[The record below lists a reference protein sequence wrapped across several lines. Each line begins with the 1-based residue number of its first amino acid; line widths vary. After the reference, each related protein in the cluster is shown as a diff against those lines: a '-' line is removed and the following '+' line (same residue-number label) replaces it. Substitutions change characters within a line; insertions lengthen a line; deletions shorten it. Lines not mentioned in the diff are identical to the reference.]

1 MILSDSEMN
10 KFEFRGDSF
19 PLRCDLLV
27 LEKIQ
32 DKVGDIM
39 DAENE
44 IRGFKP
50 RVDSDGVVDT
60 TVGRWTIPNISL
72 VTQSLVWMME
82 EAREITN
89 GQYQIPT
96 TKDLKQQD
104 DYTIAELATIVYRE
118 FSSCIAGKKKEENQ
132 SKEEDGYRDS
142 SKKCLIDFSWLIFV
156 GLQCRLSRTEI
167 QREPFWRMQE
177 LVQQWK
183 RQQNAV
189 TKQCV
194 WNIDE

>member
-10 KFEFRGDSF
+10 KFSFRGDSF

-60 TVGRWTIPNISL
+60 TTGRWTIPSIGL
-72 VTQSLVWMME
+72 VTQALVWMME

-89 GQYQIPT
+89 GQYGIPSV
-96 TKDLKQQD
+96 KDLKQQT
-104 DYTIAELATIVYRE
+104 DYTIGELATIVYKE
-118 FSSCIAGKKKEENQ
+118 FSLCIAGKKKKKTRRK
-132 SKEEDGYRDS
+132 SKTD
-142 SKKCLIDFSWLIFV
+142 
-156 GLQCRLSRTEI
+156 TET
-167 QREPFWRMQE
+167 
-177 LVQQWK
+177 VVK
-183 RQQNAV
+183 NV
-189 TKQCV
+189 
-194 WNIDE
+194 

>member
-1 MILSDSEMN
+1 MILSDETMT
-10 KFEFRGDSF
+10 KFSFRGDSF
-19 PLRCDLLV
+19 PIRCDLLV

-32 DKVGDIM
+32 ERVGDIM

-89 GQYQIPT
+89 GQYAIPSV
-96 TKDLKQQD
+96 KDLKQQT
-104 DYTIAELATIVYRE
+104 DYTIGEMATIVYKE
-118 FSSCIAGKKKEENQ
+118 FSSCIAGKKK
-132 SKEEDGYRDS
+132 
-142 SKKCLIDFSWLIFV
+142 KKTRNTKKKTD
-156 GLQCRLSRTEI
+156 TET
-167 QREPFWRMQE
+167 
-177 LVQQWK
+177 VAK
-183 RQQNAV
+183 NV
-189 TKQCV
+189 
-194 WNIDE
+194 

>member
-1 MILSDSEMN
+1 MILSDETMT
-10 KFEFRGDSF
+10 KFSFRGDSF
-19 PLRCDLLV
+19 PIRCDLLV

-32 DKVGDIM
+32 ERVGDIM

-89 GQYQIPT
+89 GQYAIPSV
-96 TKDLKQQD
+96 KDLKQQT
-104 DYTIAELATIVYRE
+104 DYTIGEMATIVYKE
-118 FSSCIAGKKKEENQ
+118 FSSCIAGKKKKKTRRK
-132 SKEEDGYRDS
+132 SKTD
-142 SKKCLIDFSWLIFV
+142 
-156 GLQCRLSRTEI
+156 TET
-167 QREPFWRMQE
+167 
-177 LVQQWK
+177 VAK
-183 RQQNAV
+183 NA
-189 TKQCV
+189 
-194 WNIDE
+194 

>member
-1 MILSDSEMN
+1 MILSDSEMT
-10 KFEFRGDSF
+10 KFSFRGNVF
-19 PLRCDLLV
+19 PIRCDLLV

-60 TVGRWTIPNISL
+60 TTGRWTIPNIGL

-89 GQYQIPT
+89 GQYSIPSV
-96 TKDLKQQD
+96 KDLKQQD
-104 DYTIAELATIVYRE
+104 DYTISELATIVYKE
-118 FSSCIAGKKKEENQ
+118 FSSCIAGKKK
-132 SKEEDGYRDS
+132 
-142 SKKCLIDFSWLIFV
+142 KKNRNTKKKT
-156 GLQCRLSRTEI
+156 GTET
-167 QREPFWRMQE
+167 
-177 LVQQWK
+177 
-183 RQQNAV
+183 V
-189 TKQCV
+189 TK
-194 WNIDE
+194 NA

>member
-10 KFEFRGDSF
+10 KFSFRGDSF

-60 TVGRWTIPNISL
+60 TTGRWTIPSIGL
-72 VTQSLVWMME
+72 VTQALVWMME

-89 GQYQIPT
+89 GQYGIPSV
-96 TKDLKQQD
+96 KDLKQQT
-104 DYTIAELATIVYRE
+104 DYTIGELATIVYKE
-118 FSSCIAGKKKEENQ
+118 FSSCIAGKKK
-132 SKEEDGYRDS
+132 
-142 SKKCLIDFSWLIFV
+142 KKTRNTKKKTD
-156 GLQCRLSRTEI
+156 TET
-167 QREPFWRMQE
+167 
-177 LVQQWK
+177 VAK
-183 RQQNAV
+183 NV
-189 TKQCV
+189 
-194 WNIDE
+194 

>member
-10 KFEFRGDSF
+10 KFSFKGDSF
-19 PLRCDLLV
+19 PIRCDLLV

-32 DKVGDIM
+32 ERVGDIM

-50 RVDSDGVVDT
+50 RIDADGVVDT
-60 TVGRWTIPNISL
+60 TTGRWTIPSISL

-104 DYTIAELATIVYRE
+104 DYTIAEMATIVYRE
-118 FSSCIAGKKKEENQ
+118 FSSCIAGKKKKKTNRKK
-132 SKEEDGYRDS
+132 SKTD
-142 SKKCLIDFSWLIFV
+142 
-156 GLQCRLSRTEI
+156 TET
-167 QREPFWRMQE
+167 
-177 LVQQWK
+177 
-183 RQQNAV
+183 AV
-189 TKQCV
+189 KSA
-194 WNIDE
+194 

>member
-60 TVGRWTIPNISL
+60 TVGRWTIPSIGL
-72 VTQSLVWMME
+72 VTQALVWMME

-89 GQYQIPT
+89 GQYSIPSV
-96 TKDLKQQD
+96 KDLKQQT
-104 DYTIAELATIVYRE
+104 DYTIGELATIVYKE
-118 FSSCIAGKKKEENQ
+118 FSSCIAGKKKRKTRKK
-132 SKEEDGYRDS
+132 SKTD
-142 SKKCLIDFSWLIFV
+142 
-156 GLQCRLSRTEI
+156 TET
-167 QREPFWRMQE
+167 
-177 LVQQWK
+177 VAK
-183 RQQNAV
+183 NA
-189 TKQCV
+189 
-194 WNIDE
+194 

>member
-1 MILSDSEMN
+1 MILSDETMT
-10 KFEFRGDSF
+10 KFSFRGDSF
-19 PLRCDLLV
+19 PIRCDLLV

-32 DKVGDIM
+32 ERVGDIM

-89 GQYQIPT
+89 GQYAIPSV
-96 TKDLKQQD
+96 L
-104 DYTIAELATIVYRE
+104 YR
-118 FSSCIAGKKKEENQ
+118 
-132 SKEEDGYRDS
+132 
-142 SKKCLIDFSWLIFV
+142 
-156 GLQCRLSRTEI
+156 
-167 QREPFWRMQE
+167 
-177 LVQQWK
+177 
-183 RQQNAV
+183 
-189 TKQCV
+189 
-194 WNIDE
+194 

>member
-10 KFEFRGDSF
+10 KFSFRGDSF

-32 DKVGDIM
+32 ERVGDIM

-50 RVDSDGVVDT
+50 RVDSDGVIDT

-89 GQYQIPT
+89 GQYAIPSV
-96 TKDLKQQD
+96 KDLKQQT
-104 DYTIAELATIVYRE
+104 DYTIGELATIVYKE
-118 FSSCIAGKKKEENQ
+118 FSLCIAGKKK
-132 SKEEDGYRDS
+132 
-142 SKKCLIDFSWLIFV
+142 KKINRKKKTD
-156 GLQCRLSRTEI
+156 TET
-167 QREPFWRMQE
+167 
-177 LVQQWK
+177 VAK
-183 RQQNAV
+183 NA
-189 TKQCV
+189 
-194 WNIDE
+194 

>member
-1 MILSDSEMN
+1 MILSDETMT
-10 KFEFRGDSF
+10 KFSFRGDSF

-32 DKVGDIM
+32 ERVGDIM

-89 GQYQIPT
+89 GQYAIPSV
-96 TKDLKQQD
+96 KDLKQQT
-104 DYTIAELATIVYRE
+104 DYTIGEMATIVYKE
-118 FSSCIAGKKKEENQ
+118 FSSCIAGKKKKKTRRK
-132 SKEEDGYRDS
+132 SKTD
-142 SKKCLIDFSWLIFV
+142 
-156 GLQCRLSRTEI
+156 TET
-167 QREPFWRMQE
+167 
-177 LVQQWK
+177 VAK
-183 RQQNAV
+183 NA
-189 TKQCV
+189 
-194 WNIDE
+194 

>member
-1 MILSDSEMN
+1 MILSDETMT
-10 KFEFRGDSF
+10 KFSFRGDSF
-19 PLRCDLLV
+19 PIRCDLLV

-60 TVGRWTIPNISL
+60 TTGRWTIPSIGL

-89 GQYQIPT
+89 GQYGIPSV
-96 TKDLKQQD
+96 KDLKQQG
-104 DYTIAELATIVYRE
+104 DYTISELATIVYKE
-118 FSSCIAGKKKEENQ
+118 FSSCIAGKKK
-132 SKEEDGYRDS
+132 
-142 SKKCLIDFSWLIFV
+142 KKNRNTKKKT
-156 GLQCRLSRTEI
+156 GTET
-167 QREPFWRMQE
+167 
-177 LVQQWK
+177 
-183 RQQNAV
+183 V
-189 TKQCV
+189 TK
-194 WNIDE
+194 NA

>member
-10 KFEFRGDSF
+10 KFSFRGDSF

-32 DKVGDIM
+32 EHVGDIM

-89 GQYQIPT
+89 GQYAIPSV
-96 TKDLKQQD
+96 KDLKQQT
-104 DYTIAELATIVYRE
+104 DYTIGEMATIVYKE
-118 FSSCIAGKKKEENQ
+118 FSSCIAGKKK
-132 SKEEDGYRDS
+132 
-142 SKKCLIDFSWLIFV
+142 KKIRNTKKKTD
-156 GLQCRLSRTEI
+156 TET
-167 QREPFWRMQE
+167 
-177 LVQQWK
+177 VAK
-183 RQQNAV
+183 NA
-189 TKQCV
+189 
-194 WNIDE
+194 